1 MSARAQRFLLQLAGP
16 PGVGKSTLARAIA
29 EHKGGVALDRDVLK
43 SRLIDS
49 GVSIEDAGRLSFDL
63 MYGVAADVL
72 DQGRH
77 VVLDTTSHYPDIPE
91 RSALLAADAGAR
103 FRFIE
108 CTLQDT
114 QELKRR
120 LTTRPRRSSQ
130 MGQFDVTPRGSTAE
144 KVGVHRWKTYGPSD
158 GWLVLDLAA
167 PLEDY
172 LRVALNYLD

>member
-1 MSARAQRFLLQLAGP
+1 MAARPQRFLLQLAGP
-16 PGVGKSTLARAIA
+16 PGVGKSTFAGAIA
-29 EHKGGVALDRDVLK
+29 EHTGGVALDRDVLK

-63 MYGVAADVL
+63 MYAVAADVL
-72 DQGRH
+72 DQGLH

-91 RSALLAADAGAR
+91 RSARLAADAGAR

-144 KVGVHRWKTYGPSD
+144 KIGVHKWKTYGPSD
-158 GWLVLDLAA
+158 GWLVLDLAG

-172 LRVALNYLD
+172 LREALNYLD